1 MKKLLLPIILLLVGT
16 GAGVGAGIV
25 LKPEPE
31 PEEEMA
37 AAADHGEIACLP
49 GEHGEVAHEDAPIL
63 APVADVEVEYVEMDN
78 QFVVPVI
85 ANEEVAAMVVVSLS
99 IEVPTGARDAIT
111 GVAPKLRDVFL
122 HAMFDHANI
131 GGFSGNFTSN
141 SNMRVLREDL
151 LREAQGV
158 VGETA
163 RDVLIV
169 EIVRQD
175 V

>member
-31 PEEEMA
+31 PEEIAE
-37 AAADHGEIACLP
+37 HGDAACLP
-49 GEHGEVAHEDAPIL
+49 TEHVEGSHEDIPVI
-63 APVADVEVEYVEMDN
+63 APVEDVAVEYVEMDN

-85 ANEEVAAMVVVSLS
+85 ADDAVAAMVVVSLS
-99 IEVPTGARDAIT
+99 IEVPTGGRDAVT

-141 SNMRVLREDL
+141 NNMRVLREDL

-158 VGETA
+158 IGETA

-175 V
+175 I